1 MSKQKLEITWH
12 NKDKALIPT
21 TRGRYGYTWVDPTDP
36 RYCQTNFLE
45 YGDVVRGE
53 QQPKQEGR
61 TYSERADLDP
71 QDDNLLILGESGDV
85 LEALTRVPEL
95 ADKYVGQ
102 VKCVYI
108 DPPFNTAQTFANYE
122 DNLEHSIWLT
132 MMRDRLLHL
141 KKLLSDDGSIWVH
154 LDDVENHRM
163 RMLMDEV
170 FGAAN
175 FVAEVVWQKAD
186 SARNDVTGFSADHD
200 VILVYGKSP
209 QLSLN
214 RMERTAE
221 DNARFSNPDGDE
233 RGIWFSGD
241 RSAPGNMSGKMQHPA
256 VFGIQHPIT
265 GEVVYP
271 ARGRHWAFGSERI
284 WESLTQYGVLDWAE
298 PDLKSRSKLTG
309 LAIDALRSDVPDL
322 MLSIPPGIKDRLE
335 METAKIANKP
345 AMKELKRRA
354 EEQLSDTISVG
365 KKLLEP
371 VRRRMEQGNWPEF
384 FVTETSFG
392 RKSYPPK
399 EGQPPRTWW
408 TNEDVGHNRAA
419 KSELKALFPGQN
431 PFATPKPERLLER
444 IIHIATDPGD
454 IVLDVFAGSGTTAA
468 VAQKMGRRWVT
479 CELVED
485 TFDRFTRP
493 RLEKVVRGEDLGGI
507 TVTKGERVDASADGL
522 PEGLT
527 PEDAQKLTSLL
538 NKAIRDE
545 PELKKSADLRAV
557 KQLVKTKKAP
567 DTVNWRGG
575 GGFTVARLSEPCFD
589 VDEDTGT
596 TMLTDHATAAN
607 LARAVAAHLRFAM
620 TPDHP
625 VFAAKRANMYL
636 TVTRQPVTTEFI
648 DEILGYVAEDE
659 AVTVAAT
666 SASPEVAEYLA
677 KKCRGSRVIVIPDG
691 LFLTTLSDKA

>member
-21 TRGRYGYTWVDPTDP
+21 TRGRYGYTWVAPTDP

-45 YGDVVRGE
+45 YGEMVRGE

-95 ADKYVGQ
+95 ADKYVGK

-175 FVAEVVWQKAD
+175 FVAEVVWQKTY
-186 SARNDVTGFSADHD
+186 SPRNDSKGIPAVTD
-200 VILVYGKSP
+200 VILVYSKGGFVP
-209 QLSLN
+209 N
-214 RMERTAE
+214 RLARTAE
-221 DNARFSNPDGDE
+221 MNARYKNPDL
-233 RGIWFSGD
+233 D
-241 RSAPGNMSGKMQHPA
+241 RNGPWKSDNITAPGNMSGQKQHPS
-256 VFGIQHPIT
+256 VFAIQHPIT
-265 GEVVYP
+265 GEFIYP
-271 ARGRHWAFGSERI
+271 SYGRMWCFGQERLL
-284 WESLTQYGVLDWAE
+284 ESLSQYAGYRREAPNLVA
-298 PDLKSRSKLTG
+298 RSKRTG
-309 LAIDALRSDVPDL
+309 IPVEKLRSDVYDL
-322 MLSIPPGIKDRLE
+322 VVDESSRQGDK
-335 METAKIANKP
+335 TQ
-345 AMKELKRRA
+345 AMRRKA
-354 EEQLSDTISVG
+354 I
-365 KKLLEP
+365 
-371 VRRRMEQGNWPEF
+371 GNWPEF
-384 FVTETSFG
+384 FVTDTGFG
-392 RKSYPPK
+392 RKVSLSLS
-399 EGQPPRTWW
+399 EGRIA
-408 TNEDVGHNRAA
+408 TNFLPHSEVGHTDTAA
-419 KSELKALFPGQN
+419 KEIRALFPGTAA
-431 PFATPKPERLLER
+431 FATPKPERLLER

-468 VAQKMGRRWVT
+468 VAQKMGRCWVT

-485 TFDRFTRP
+485 TFTRFTRP
-493 RLEKVVRGEDLGGI
+493 RLEKVVRGEDQGGI

-538 NKAIRDE
+538 NKAVKDE

-557 KQLVKTKKAP
+557 KQRVKTKKAP
-567 DTVNWRGG
+567 ETINWRGG
-575 GGFTVARLSEPCFD
+575 GGFTVARLSGPCFD

-596 TMLTDHATAAN
+596 TMLTEHATAAN
-607 LARAVAAHLRFAM
+607 LARAVAAHLRFTM

-636 TVTRQPVTTEFI
+636 TVTRQPVTHEFI
-648 DEILGYVAEDE
+648 DEILNYVADDE

-666 SASPEVAEYLA
+666 SAPPEAAEYLA
-677 KKCRGSRVIVIPDG
+677 KRRRGSRLIAIPDG
-691 LFLTTLSDKA
+691 LFTTTLSDKA

>member
-45 YGDVVRGE
+45 YGDVVRGV

-85 LEALTRVPEL
+85 LESLTRVPEL

-175 FVAEVVWQKAD
+175 FIAEVVWQKTY
-186 SARNDVTGFSADHD
+186 SPRNDSKGIPAVTD
-200 VILVYGKSP
+200 VILVYSKGRFVP
-209 QLSLN
+209 N
-214 RMERTAE
+214 RLARTVE
-221 DNARFSNPDGDE
+221 MNARYKNPDLDRNGP
-233 RGIWFSGD
+233 WKSGD
-241 RSAPGNMSGKMQHPA
+241 TTAPGNMSGQKQHPSVFA
-256 VFGIQHPIT
+256 VQHPIT
-265 GEVVYP
+265 GEFIYP
-271 ARGRHWAFGSERI
+271 SYGRMWCFGQERLL
-284 WESLTQYGVLDWAE
+284 ESLSQYADYRCEAPNLVA
-298 PDLKSRSKLTG
+298 RSKRTG
-309 LAIDALRSDVPDL
+309 IPVENLRPDVCDLVVDETKRQGDKTQAMRRKAI
-322 MLSIPPGIKDRLE
+322 
-335 METAKIANKP
+335 
-345 AMKELKRRA
+345 
-354 EEQLSDTISVG
+354 
-365 KKLLEP
+365 
-371 VRRRMEQGNWPEF
+371 GNWPEF
-384 FVTETSFG
+384 FVTDTGFG
-392 RKSYPPK
+392 RKVSLSLS
-399 EGQPPRTWW
+399 EGRLA
-408 TNEDVGHNRAA
+408 TNFLPHTEVGHTDTAA
-419 KSELKALFPGQN
+419 KEIRALFPGTSA
-431 PFATPKPERLLER
+431 FATPKPERLLER

-485 TFDRFTRP
+485 TFNRFTRP

-557 KQLVKTKKAP
+557 KQLVKTKKTP

-596 TMLTDHATAAN
+596 TMLTEHATAAN

-666 SASPEVAEYLA
+666 SAPPEVAEYLA